1 MKFIETDGS
10 KKSSGHYSPAVVHN
24 GILYISGQLSIDQLT
39 GNVPQ
44 GGIIPETKQALENLY
59 NILKVAG
66 VDKNDVIQCRIYTP
80 NVEYWD
86 TINAVYAEFFG
97 NHKPARAIVPTTD
110 LHHNCL
116 VEIEAIAAVK

>member
-24 GILYISGQLSIDQLT
+24 GILYISGQLSIDQST

-97 NHKPARAIVPTTD
+97 SHTPARSTFQVAKLPKDAI
-110 LHHNCL
+110 
-116 VEIEAIAAVK
+116 VEIEAILAR